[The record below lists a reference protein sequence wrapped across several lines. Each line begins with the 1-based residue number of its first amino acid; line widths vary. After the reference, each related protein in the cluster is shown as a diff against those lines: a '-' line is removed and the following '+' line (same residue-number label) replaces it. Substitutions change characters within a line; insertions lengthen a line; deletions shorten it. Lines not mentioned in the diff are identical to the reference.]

1 MAYVSLYRKHRPQ
14 TFSEILGQEHVSTTL
29 ANAVNEGRIAHA
41 YLFTG
46 PRGTGKTSTA
56 RILAKAINCEKG
68 PTSQPCQVC
77 DSCVAIT
84 EGSSL
89 DVFEMDAASHSG
101 VDDTREILA
110 GVPLGTA
117 GGRKKVYVIDEVHML
132 TTQSFNAL
140 LKTLEEPPEH
150 VVFVL
155 ATTEA
160 HKVPATILS
169 RTQRFDFRRIP
180 AEVLEQHLS
189 NVAKLEDVDIDQEAL
204 QLIARHAEGGAR
216 DALSA
221 LDQLASFGAK
231 VTASEAEELLG
242 KRAEDSF
249 FEIFDAIAAG
259 DVGAIFRTV
268 QAFVAQGSDL
278 RQLAFDALE
287 HTRSLLLMKSA
298 PEAESSL
305 EMAPEDRPRLI
316 AQAESLSGAALLRTL
331 DLLGKAIIEMRNAP
345 NHRLLLEVALVRS
358 AAPETDPSPNGL
370 LGRIE
375 RLERRIGI
383 AGPAPAASAQPAGP
397 APAASAQPAGPAP
410 AASAQPAAPAPEPA
424 PKPAP
429 SPVPAAQQAESA
441 PPASSNQVEAPAT
454 AVPPAAKRTPA
465 ASQPV
470 EAEPPQ
476 VETERQEA
484 ATLPPPAPSPD
495 GVGFGHVKDAW
506 PAVMKETNKA
516 SKRIGAFLHSSR
528 PVSLDGNDL
537 VVEVQSGFHAQAMTE
552 PRNREVLIEAL
563 YSALGVRPMVR
574 FVERGQDPAAAGPA
588 VVEDEPQIA
597 DAADAEPIE
606 GGEHDPLELVKKG
619 LGAEVVEERG
629 AG

>member
-1 MAYVSLYRKHRPQ
+1 MAYLSLYRKYRPQ
-14 TFSEILGQEHVSTTL
+14 TFGEILGQEHVSSTI
-29 ANAVNEGRIAHA
+29 ANEVNNSRISHA

-56 RILAKAINCEKG
+56 RILAKALNCANG
-68 PTSQPCQVC
+68 PTSEPCGVC
-77 DSCVAIT
+77 ASCVAVT

-101 VDDTREILA
+101 VDDTREILS
-110 GVPLGTA
+110 GVPLATA

-160 HKVPATILS
+160 HKVLPTIIS
-169 RTQRFDFRRIP
+169 RTQRFDFRRIT
-180 AEVLEQHLS
+180 AEILEQHLT
-189 NVAKLEDVDIDQEAL
+189 NIAKLEEIEIDQDAL
-204 QLIARHAEGGAR
+204 AFIARHAEGSAR

-221 LDQLASFGAK
+221 LDQLASFGGRISL
-231 VTASEAEELLG
+231 TEAEELLG

-259 DVGAIFRTV
+259 DVGAVFRSIQT
-268 QAFVAQGSDL
+268 FVAQGRDL

-287 HTRSLLLMKSA
+287 HTRSLLLLKSA
-298 PEAESSL
+298 PEAEGL
-305 EMAPEDRPRLI
+305 LDVPIEDRPRLLS
-316 AQAESLSGAALLRTL
+316 QAESLSGASLLRTL

-358 AAPETDPSPNGL
+358 AAPETDPSATGL

-383 AGPAPAASAQPAGP
+383 AEGAPPPLAEPLPAPPVATPARER
-397 APAASAQPAGPAP
+397 PAA
-410 AASAQPAAPAPEPA
+410 AAKQKANK
-424 PKPAP
+424 PKPAERAP
-429 SPVPAAQQAESA
+429 VAAPVPVTE
-441 PPASSNQVEAPAT
+441 PVTE
-454 AVPPAAKRTPA
+454 PAAVDQP
-465 ASQPV
+465 QPV
-470 EAEPPQ
+470 D
-476 VETERQEA
+476 V
-484 ATLPPPAPSPD
+484 PA
-495 GVGFGHVKDAW
+495 GTVGFGHVKDAW
-506 PAVMKETNKA
+506 PAALKETNNV

-528 PVSLDGNDL
+528 PVSMQGEDL
-537 VVEVQSGFHAQAMTE
+537 LVEVQSDFHAQAMSE
-552 PRNREVLIEAL
+552 LKNKEVLAG
-563 YSALGVRPMVR
+563 AVHAVLGLKPQLR
-574 FVERGQDPAAAGPA
+574 FVERGK
-588 VVEDEPQIA
+588 
-597 DAADAEPIE
+597 DAEPVAVQQEQEDTETIAEYAEAEPVE
-606 GGEHDPLELVKKG
+606 GTDHDPLELVKKG